1 MFEALGDKLGGV
13 FDRLKKKGALS
24 EKDVD
29 VALREICLALLD
41 ADVALPVARDFVD
54 RVRAR
59 AVGEEVIR
67 SVTPGQQVVHIVHDE
82 LSNILGEAEPLNL
95 RANPPVPIL
104 MVGLQGSG
112 KTTTTAR
119 LGYYLKN
126 TQHKKVLLASLDI
139 YRPAAQDQLVTLGA
153 SIGVNV
159 LPPFMGEQPL
169 AIAKRAMQTGRL
181 EGYDVVILDT
191 AGRLHIDFAMM
202 SEVAQVKAEVN
213 PTETILVADAL
224 SGQDAATVAKEFSE
238 QIGITGLVLTRVDGD
253 SRGGAALSMRY
264 IANVPIKFMGVG
276 EKPEDIEVFDP
287 KRIADR
293 ILGMGDVVG
302 LVEKAKSA
310 MEEDEA
316 QKLAQKM
323 MKGEFTLED
332 MKNQLE
338 QVTKMGGLG
347 GLMGMMPGV
356 RKVKK
361 QLEQLDDNKML
372 KHQIAI
378 IQSMTPSERQNPKIL
393 NASRRKRI
401 AAGCGLGVPEV
412 NRLLKAFQQQ
422 QQMMKK
428 MKKFGKK
435 GMGLPPGMMP
445 PGMGGGGMGGA
456 GGGMPPFGNFG
467 R

>member
-1 MFEALGDKLGGV
+1 MFEALGDKLGGI
-13 FDRLKKKGALS
+13 FDGLKKKGALK
-24 EKDVD
+24 EKDVEA
-29 VALREICLALLD
+29 ALREIRLALLD
-41 ADVALPVARDFVD
+41 ADVALPVARDFIEA
-54 RVRAR
+54 VRIR

-67 SVTPGQQVVHIVHDE
+67 SVTPGQQVVHIVHE
-82 LSNILGEAEPLNL
+82 EMIKMLGGAEPINL
-95 RANPPVPIL
+95 KSTPPVPIL
-104 MVGLQGSG
+104 MVGLQGAG

-119 LGYYLKN
+119 IGLHL
-126 TQHKKVLLASLDI
+126 TQNQKKKTLLASLDV
-139 YRPAAQDQLVTLGA
+139 YRPAAQDQLVKLGESCGIA
-153 SIGVNV
+153 V
-159 LPPFMGEQPL
+159 LPPFMGEKPL
-169 AIAKRAMQTGRL
+169 AIAKRAMETGRK

-191 AGRLHIDFAMM
+191 AGRLHIDFEMM
-202 SEVAQVKAEVN
+202 SEVSQIKAAVN
-213 PTETILVADAL
+213 PHETLLVADAL
-224 SGQDAATVAKEFSE
+224 SGQDAAKVAKEFSE
-238 QIGITGLVLTRVDGD
+238 QIGVTGLVLTRVDGD
-253 SRGGAALSMRY
+253 SRGGAALSMRH
-264 IANVPIKFMGVG
+264 IAAVPIKFMGMG
-276 EKPEDIEVFDP
+276 EKPEDLEIFDP

-302 LVEKAKSA
+302 LVEKAKA
-310 MEEDEA
+310 TMEEEDT

-323 MKGEFTLED
+323 MRGEFDLED

-361 QLEQLDDNKML
+361 QLEQLDDGKMI
-372 KHQIAI
+372 KRQIAI
-378 IQSMTPSERQNPKIL
+378 IQSMTPSERKNPKIL

-428 MKKFGKK
+428 MKKQGGKL
-435 GMGLPPGMMP
+435 GFPAGMMP
-445 PGMGGGGMGGA
+445 PGGLGGGGFG
-456 GGGMPPFGNFG
+456 GGGMPPFG

>member
-1 MFEALGDKLGGV
+1 MFETLGDKFSGI
-13 FDRLKKKGALS
+13 FDRLKKKGALN

-29 VALREICLALLD
+29 AALREIRLALLD
-41 ADVALPVARDFVD
+41 ADVALPVVKDFIEK
-54 RVRAR
+54 VRTR

-82 LSNILGEAEPLNL
+82 LAKMLGEAAPLDF
-95 RANPPVPIL
+95 RATPPVPIL

-119 LGYYLKN
+119 IGRYLTKEQN
-126 TQHKKVLLASLDI
+126 KRVLLASLDI
-139 YRPAAQDQLVTLGA
+139 YRPAAQEQLVTLGK
-153 SIGVNV
+153 SIDVAV

-181 EGYDVVILDT
+181 EGYDIVILDT
-191 AGRLHIDFAMM
+191 AGRLHIDLAMM
-202 SEVAQVKAEVN
+202 SEVAQIKAEVK
-213 PTETILVADAL
+213 PHETLLVADAL

-238 QIGITGLVLTRVDGD
+238 QIGVTGLVLTRVDGD
-253 SRGGAALSMRY
+253 SRGGAALSMRH

-276 EKPEDIEVFDP
+276 EKPEDLEVFDA

-302 LVEKAKSA
+302 LVEKAKST
-310 MEEDEA
+310 MEEEDA
-316 QKLAQKM
+316 QALAQKM
-323 MKGEFTLED
+323 MKGQFTLED
-332 MKNQLE
+332 MQKQLE

-361 QLEQLDDNKML
+361 QLEELDDGKML
-372 KHQIAI
+372 KRQIAI
-378 IQSMTPSERQNPKIL
+378 IQSMTPAERRNPKIL
-393 NASRRKRI
+393 NASRRRRI

-412 NRLLKAFQQQ
+412 NRLLKAFAQQ

-428 MKKFGKK
+428 MKKHGKK
-435 GMGLPPGMMP
+435 GLGLPPGMMP
-445 PGMGGGGMGGA
+445 PGGLGGGGMG

>member
-1 MFEALGDKLGGV
+1 MFEALGDKLGGI
-13 FDRLKKKGALS
+13 FDGLKKKGALK
-24 EKDVD
+24 EKDVEA
-29 VALREICLALLD
+29 ALREIRLALLD
-41 ADVALPVARDFVD
+41 ADVALPVARDFIEA
-54 RVRAR
+54 VRIR

-67 SVTPGQQVVHIVHDE
+67 SVTPGQQVVHIVHE
-82 LSNILGEAEPLNL
+82 EMIKMLGGAEPINL
-95 RANPPVPIL
+95 KSTPPVPIL
-104 MVGLQGSG
+104 MVGLQGAG

-119 LGYYLKN
+119 IGLHL
-126 TQHKKVLLASLDI
+126 TQNQKKKTLLASLDV
-139 YRPAAQDQLVTLGA
+139 YRPAAQDQLVKLGESCGIA
-153 SIGVNV
+153 V
-159 LPPFMGEQPL
+159 LPPFMGEKPL
-169 AIAKRAMQTGRL
+169 AIAKRAMETGRK

-191 AGRLHIDFAMM
+191 AGRLHIDFEMM
-202 SEVAQVKAEVN
+202 SEVSQIKAAVN
-213 PTETILVADAL
+213 PHETLLVADGL
-224 SGQDAATVAKEFSE
+224 SGQDAAKVAKEFSE
-238 QIGITGLVLTRVDGD
+238 QIGVTGLVLTRVDGD
-253 SRGGAALSMRY
+253 SRGGAALSMRH
-264 IANVPIKFMGVG
+264 IAAVPIKFMGMG
-276 EKPEDIEVFDP
+276 EKPEDLEIFDP

-302 LVEKAKSA
+302 LVEKAKA
-310 MEEDEA
+310 TMEEEDT

-323 MKGEFTLED
+323 MRGEFDLED

-361 QLEQLDDNKML
+361 QLEQLDDGKMI
-372 KHQIAI
+372 KRQIAI
-378 IQSMTPSERQNPKIL
+378 IQSMTPSERKNPKIL

-428 MKKFGKK
+428 MKKQGGKL
-435 GMGLPPGMMP
+435 GFPAGMMP
-445 PGMGGGGMGGA
+445 PGGLGGGGFG
-456 GGGMPPFGNFG
+456 GGGMPPFG